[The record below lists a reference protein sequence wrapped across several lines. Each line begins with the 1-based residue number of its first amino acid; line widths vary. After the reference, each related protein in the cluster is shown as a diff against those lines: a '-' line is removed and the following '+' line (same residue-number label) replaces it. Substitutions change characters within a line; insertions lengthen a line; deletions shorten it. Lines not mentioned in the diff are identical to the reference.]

1 MKTYV
6 VEDVNKQVIE
16 YCHTLRA
23 AKYIAVS
30 YGGYRIYSLQGD
42 YFGYVATDL
51 ALSSA
56 NDAIKAWGYQA
67 GFKGGSMERIED
79 TIEAF
84 ETFKENKIKYWKPLF

>member
-42 YFGYVATDL
+42 YFGE
-51 ALSSA
+51 
-56 NDAIKAWGYQA
+56 GYH
-67 GFKGGSMERIED
+67 KHEWI
-79 TIEAF
+79 F
-84 ETFKENKIKYWKPLF
+84 ENNKWTRYKLN